1 MFSDKKAWGYAI
13 VLLAMAIG
21 GAALLMKI
29 ITWEQF
35 KDVGAIATVLLALT
49 ATLRSTAAATE
60 ARVVKAVGKPCLIV
74 DCFCILD
81 DARIKR
87 YLELGCEVKGMGR
100 GHIRRIKE
108 SIRRR

>member
-60 ARVVKAVGKPCLIV
+60 ARVVKAVGLGTGDGSIPAKPEG
-74 DCFCILD
+74 DS
-81 DARIKR
+81 K
-87 YLELGCEVKGMGR
+87 
-100 GHIRRIKE
+100 
-108 SIRRR
+108 